1 MNPAFVMRNRLF
13 LHPIFMSKFGFYLD
27 SSVSC
32 SAHDFCTILNGGI
45 GLGLQFFKRS
55 VAQYE
60 NDLTSVVHSLIL
72 SISENDL
79 NFVKSGQCNSS
90 CIKFDLVKLL
100 RLSGYDAAVCAAR
113 WQVTGKV
120 PGGMLFVSI
129 LQKLN
134 FIEFGLFFPAVV
146 LSLGA

>member
-1 MNPAFVMRNRLF
+1 M
-13 LHPIFMSKFGFYLD
+13 
-27 SSVSC
+27 
-32 SAHDFCTILNGGI
+32 NGGI

-79 NFVKSGQCNSS
+79 NFVKSGPCNSS

-113 WQVTGKV
+113 WQGTGKV
-120 PGGMLFVSI
+120 PGGMLFGSI
-129 LQKLN
+129 LHKLN
-134 FIEFGLFFPAVV
+134 FIEFGFFFPAVV
-146 LSLGA
+146 LWLGA